1 MLSPAS
7 YLAIMAYSSSDISS
21 RLLLALT
28 AFMSSYCLS
37 ASKLDSSS
45 SCSHRLG
52 SFPCTAPW
60 GSCSWHLQGLDL
72 GEEVA
77 VGFYFCSGTSL
88 DSNACLTCCLN
99 LPVLFFVC
107 ADRCGKCQFGAI
119 CEAETGRC
127 VCPTE
132 CVPSSQ
138 PVCGT
143 DGNTYGSEC
152 ELHVR
157 ACTQQ
162 TNILVAAQGDCSE
175 SGKVPFFPRLIP
187 AGGIS
192 ESGCSAPLAT
202 HALLSCLAVAVRGSP
217 VICSTR
223 SA

>member
-1 MLSPAS
+1 M
-7 YLAIMAYSSSDISS
+7 
-21 RLLLALT
+21 
-28 AFMSSYCLS
+28 
-37 ASKLDSSS
+37 
-45 SCSHRLG
+45 
-52 SFPCTAPW
+52 
-60 GSCSWHLQGLDL
+60 
-72 GEEVA
+72 
-77 VGFYFCSGTSL
+77 GFYFCSGTSSGS
-88 DSNACLTCCLN
+88 DAVTRCFNP
-99 LPVLFFVC
+99 PVLFFVR

-175 SGKVPFFPRLIP
+175 SGKVPFFPRLTP

-192 ESGCSAPLAT
+192 ASGCSAPLAARGPAELPGRGQPRLT
-202 HALLSCLAVAVRGSP
+202 SHLQCL
-217 VICSTR
+217 
-223 SA
+223 